1 MAESIVVCVCV
12 CVCVCVT
19 SSLSIHMPM
28 DTDCFHTLLIVNNAA
43 MNIQMNISFEIS
55 VLLSLDKYLDVELL
69 DHIEVLFLFF
79 LRNLHTATT
88 P

>member
-1 MAESIVVCVCV
+1 MSVCECV
-12 CVCVCVT
+12 YHIFFIR
-19 SSLSIHMPM
+19 LM
-28 DTDCFHTLLIVNNAA
+28 DTDCFHTLVIVNNAA

-69 DHIEVLFLFF
+69 DHMEVVVVFCFLFF
-79 LRNLHTATT
+79 LRNFHTAKT

>member
-1 MAESIVVCVCV
+1 MCGVYACVCI
-12 CVCVCVT
+12 T

-28 DTDCFHTLLIVNNAA
+28 DTDCFHTLVIVNNAA

-69 DHIEVLFLFF
+69 DHIEVLFFF